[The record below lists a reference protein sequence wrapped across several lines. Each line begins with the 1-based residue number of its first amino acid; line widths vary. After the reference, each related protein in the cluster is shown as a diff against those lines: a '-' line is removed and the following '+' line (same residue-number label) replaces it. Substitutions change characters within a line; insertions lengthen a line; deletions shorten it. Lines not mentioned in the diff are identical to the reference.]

1 MGKKKSQKKE
11 TKPNLVLKL
20 IKSASILIVYFAAV
34 VFLAINIF
42 ALSQTPQIYY
52 DLISQKNGTIVK
64 FFQIVKPL
72 KSYLQLEPEIKKLY
86 HDYDS
91 LVFQDK
97 YNRQKQIE
105 VLTRILDENPKSRDV
120 LYSLSLLYKA
130 EGDDL
135 RAESYLQQAKTIDP
149 QVDER

>member
-11 TKPNLVLKL
+11 AKPNPALKF
-20 IKSASILIVYFAAV
+20 IENAFILIVYFATV
-34 VFLAINIF
+34 VFLAANIF
-42 ALSQTPQIYY
+42 AVLQTPQIYY

-135 RAESYLQQAKTIDP
+135 RAESYLQQAKMIDP